1 MIRSVEPSDF
11 KEIHEIWE
19 KFYKHSFLFPDFLN
33 YICAFVVLDDHGKII
48 TAGGVRPLAEAL
60 IITDKD
66 ALRGNRNRAFR
77 EMRAALEFV
86 ARTKGFNNL
95 YAFIKDDP
103 SWSTILQRVG
113 FKLETVLYTE
123 L

>member
-1 MIRSVEPSDF
+1 MIRAIELGDF
-11 KEIHEIWE
+11 AGVHNIWKKYYE
-19 KFYKHSFLFPDFLN
+19 SQFAFPDFLN
-33 YICAFVVLDDHGKII
+33 YMCAFVVCDDQERII
-48 TAGGVRPLAEAL
+48 TAGGIKPIAEAL
-60 IITDKD
+60 LITDKSVGTMT
-66 ALRGNRNRAFR
+66 RSRAFG

-103 SWSTILQRVG
+103 SWSTILGKVG
-113 FKLETVLYTE
+113 FKSETVLYTE